1 MIRFFSITLLISL
14 MFTGADGCAQKKHT
28 ILFKIDG
35 QPQLVSG
42 FLNNY
47 NKNSDIVADT
57 TQKNVENYLDLY
69 INFKLK
75 VLEAKSMKLDTLPD
89 FIGELARYKQ
99 QLMTPY
105 LKDSLA
111 IEKLVKEAYNR
122 TKYEVNASH
131 ILIRVDQYAKP
142 ADTLIAY
149 QKIDKVWQALKNGTS
164 FEELAI
170 QFSEDPSVKTN
181 KGNLG
186 YFKVFSMVYSF
197 ENKAFNTN
205 IGDYS
210 KIFRTRFGYHIIKV
224 IDKRLSQG
232 EVQVAHIML
241 KNLDSLSE
249 KNNKIKIDSLY
260 ELLKKGEKFAD
271 IAKKFSQDSGSSQN
285 GGMMPKFEYG
295 KIIKSFADEAFALS
309 RIDSF
314 SKPFKTEFGWHI
326 VKLIKK
332 FPVTGYD
339 ELKPGLLEQV
349 KRGDR
354 AETIEQS
361 IISKLK
367 TKFKINDYQSALVM
381 FYTDDWFKKADSLNA
396 PLLKVEDSI
405 YTQQD
410 FVIYLKFKQIKKSVP
425 NLVYQQFRDRKI
437 IDYYKANLDNT
448 NPEFAA
454 SVNEFREGLLLFNVM
469 QKQVWEKAQNDSIGL
484 DTFYKLNRK
493 KYTKEF
499 QDYKGEIMSDYQ
511 NYLEQNWVSEL
522 RKKHQIVM
530 NNSALKRIKKKQ

>member
-197 ENKAFNTN
+197 ENEAFNTN

-361 IISKLK
+361 IISKLR

-410 FVIYLKFKQIKKSVP
+410 FVIYLKFKQLKTSVP
-425 NLVYQQFRDRKI
+425 ILVYQQFRDRKI
-437 IDYYKANLDNT
+437 IDYYKANLENT

-469 QKQVWEKAQNDSIGL
+469 QKNVWEKAQNDSIGL
-484 DTFYKLNRK
+484 EAFYRLNRK

-522 RKKHQIVM
+522 RKKHQIVI
-530 NNSALKRIKKKQ
+530 NNSALKKLKKKQ

>member
-1 MIRFFSITLLISL
+1 MIRFFSFILLISL

-47 NKNSDIVADT
+47 NKNSAIVADT

-149 QKIDKVWQALKNGTS
+149 QKIDKVWQALKKGAS

-197 ENKAFNTN
+197 ENEAFNTN

-271 IAKKFSQDSGSSQN
+271 LAKKFSQDSGSAQN

-332 FPVTGYD
+332 FPVTGFD

-367 TKFKINDYQSALVM
+367 TKFKINDYQSALAP
-381 FYTDDWFKKADSLNA
+381 FYTDDWFKNADSLNA

-437 IDYYKANLDNT
+437 IDYYKANLENT

-469 QKQVWEKAQNDSIGL
+469 QKNVWEKAQNDSIGL
-484 DTFYKLNRK
+484 EAFYRLNRI

-522 RKKHQIVM
+522 RKKHQIVI
-530 NNSALKRIKKKQ
+530 NNSALKKLKKKQ

>member
-1 MIRFFSITLLISL
+1 M
-14 MFTGADGCAQKKHT
+14 
-28 ILFKIDG
+28 LFR
-35 QPQLVSG
+35 S
-42 FLNNY
+42 
-47 NKNSDIVADT
+47 
-57 TQKNVENYLDLY
+57 
-69 INFKLK
+69 
-75 VLEAKSMKLDTLPD
+75 
-89 FIGELARYKQ
+89 
-99 QLMTPY
+99 
-105 LKDSLA
+105 
-111 IEKLVKEAYNR
+111 
-122 TKYEVNASH
+122 
-131 ILIRVDQYAKP
+131 
-142 ADTLIAY
+142 

-197 ENKAFNTN
+197 ENEAFNTN

-271 IAKKFSQDSGSSQN
+271 LAKKFSQDSGSAQN

-332 FPVTGYD
+332 FPVTGFD

-367 TKFKINDYQSALVM
+367 TKFKINDYQSALAP
-381 FYTDDWFKKADSLNA
+381 FYTDDWFKNADSLNA

-437 IDYYKANLDNT
+437 IDYYKANLENT

-469 QKQVWEKAQNDSIGL
+469 QKNVWEKAQNDSIGL
-484 DTFYKLNRK
+484 EAFYRLNRI

-522 RKKHQIVM
+522 RKKHQIVI
-530 NNSALKRIKKKQ
+530 NNSALKKLKKKQ